1 MSNVRQ
7 DSSSV
12 RAMDQLWLTRDV
24 SQDLIN
30 RINSI
35 DLQIAEYSDR
45 LDRQQQN
52 LDIALRATANAPEE
66 RPRVGRQESK
76 LEATQRALETF
87 DQTANILAGALFQV
101 VKQAMSTVHG
111 RLRNCPDSGRVIHGV
126 DVREIVW
133 YARNQAM
140 HFEETNAGSKFI
152 ATFAKLNSALPG
164 TFTIEPPFVSRAKA
178 VFDLLGWQ
186 SYSVYEADVMAL
198 LRGARCE
205 SGKLNP

>member
-12 RAMDQLWLTRDV
+12 KAMDQLRLTHHV
-24 SQDLIN
+24 SLELIKQ
-30 RINSI
+30 INSI

-45 LDRQQQN
+45 LDRQQQD

-111 RLRNCPDSGRVIHGV
+111 RLGNCPDSGRVIHGV

-133 YARNQAM
+133 QARNQAM
-140 HFEETNAGSKFI
+140 HFEDTKAGSDFI
-152 ATFAKLNSALPG
+152 STFAKLDSALPG
-164 TFTIEPPFVSRAKA
+164 TFTIESPFVSRAKA

-186 SYSVYEADVMAL
+186 SYSAYEADVMSL
-198 LRGARCE
+198 LKVDGE
-205 SGKLNP
+205 L